1 MRQRWLSRLA
11 FVSAA
16 VGIAALA
23 TAAPAWAN
31 TASTPDLHQTN
42 VTLAGSD
49 FDQGFGECSEVPDQA
64 PDQDVWVFVWPGTS
78 NDDELVKLEL
88 NFDSDGDGVADTT
101 LTEADATATTD
112 SGTLKAWVTTPA
124 GWTLISGTSEI
135 TGEVS
140 LEINGT
146 FYFNLTH
153 GCAGTPATP
162 TPSGSPTPSETPSV
176 TPSETPSESGSSTPG
191 ATSSA
196 PGGGGGGL
204 PVTGTAIGGI
214 VVVGVGLVA
223 AGVALLAVRRRREID
238 LTDL

>member
-11 FVSAA
+11 VVSAA

-31 TASTPDLHQTN
+31 ITININPGNVPTTAAGADNNNTCDPDL
-42 VTLAGSD
+42 GGGP
-49 FDQGFGECSEVPDQA
+49 FPDK
-64 PDQDVWVFVWPGTS
+64 DVWVFNLPDQTRDFVSVTAEFSTDGDDTTVEQTLMIPTDGGAIVRQGTS
-78 NDDELVKLEL
+78 
-88 NFDSDGDGVADTT
+88 
-101 LTEADATATTD
+101 
-112 SGTLKAWVTTPA
+112 KAWIATPA
-124 GWTLISGTSEI
+124 GWTLVDATAEV
-135 TGEVS
+135 TGDAPTGNTKV
-140 LEINGT
+140 
-146 FYFNLTH
+146 FFVLTH
-153 GCAGTPATP
+153 TCAATS
-162 TPSGSPTPSETPSV
+162 TPSGSPTPSESPSESPSG